1 MSARPEYGRPYGLHA
16 AGAGYLRAS
25 TADREHAIDVLK
37 TGFAEGRLTKEEYDA
52 RAGQAFAARTV
63 GDLAVITADLPD
75 GLPSTPPWP
84 ASARTNGL
92 AMAAL
97 VCALGQP
104 FTAFLSTVPAIV
116 FGHLARREIRR
127 TGERGMGMA
136 TFGLALGWIGG
147 ALLLLMVLL
156 MAGTVALSHPGGLP
170 GQRRL
175 SGAPCSVDS
184 AATKASWG
192 TSTRPMTFMRRLPSF
207 CRSSSL
213 RLRVMSPP

>member
-1 MSARPEYGRPYGLHA
+1 MSARPEYGSPYGIPA
-16 AGAGYLRAS
+16 GGAGHLRAS

-37 TGFAEGRLTKEEYDA
+37 TGFAEGRLTKAEYDG
-52 RAGQAFAARTV
+52 RAGQAFAARTL
-63 GDLAVITADLPD
+63 GDLAAITGDLPD
-75 GLPSTPPWP
+75 GLPRAPQWPTP
-84 ASARTNGL
+84 AKTNAL
-92 AMAAL
+92 AMVAL

-104 FTAFLSTVPAIV
+104 FTAFLTTIPAIV
-116 FGHLARREIRR
+116 LGHMARREIRR
-127 TGERGMGMA
+127 TGERGMGVA

-147 ALLLLMVLL
+147 SLLLLMVLL
-156 MAGTVALSHPGGLP
+156 MAGVVASHPGGLA

-175 SGAPCSVDS
+175 SAADCSVDS

-192 TSTRPMTFMRRLPSF
+192 TSTRPMTFIRRLPSF